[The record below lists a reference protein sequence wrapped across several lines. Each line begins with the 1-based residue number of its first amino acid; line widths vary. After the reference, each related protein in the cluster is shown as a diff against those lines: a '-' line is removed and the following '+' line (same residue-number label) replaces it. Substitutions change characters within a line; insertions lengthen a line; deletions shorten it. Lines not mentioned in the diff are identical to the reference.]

1 MREKEQKLDV
11 WHMCVTLAP
20 PTRTTP
26 HCMKSIDL
34 IGCTVVM
41 SRGTYLPCPE
51 ALIIHLR
58 QTISDSLTINSRRS
72 EL

>member
-1 MREKEQKLDV
+1 MGEKEQKLDI

-20 PTRTTP
+20 PTRVTP

-41 SRGTYLPCPE
+41 SQGTYLPCPK
-51 ALIIHLR
+51 AITYHP
-58 QTISDSLTINSRRS
+58 S
-72 EL
+72 